1 MLCLCLDFRL
11 SVCDIRLILPSA
23 LFNFLHD
30 EGHYVLSILAG
41 AETCIISELL
51 SEFVGDTR
59 AAAGK
64 DYLVTETF
72 SFKEFF
78 HLCKLDDVDILL
90 GYCLGYEDSISVNF
104 LCLCDEFFARN
115 LGTHVVRYYVLESLK
130 TEVTV
135 EALHLYDSID
145 TYRMSVRLDGSTY
158 YDDISSDVLADP
170 FAALHTVHN
179 GTFYLRNVDRG
190 VIDRLLS

>member
-1 MLCLCLDFRL
+1 MISDL
-11 SVCDIRLILPSA
+11 SVSNVRLILPAA
-23 LFNFLHD
+23 LLYFLHD

-51 SEFVGDTR
+51 SEFVGDTGT
-59 AAAGK
+59 AAGK
-64 DYLVTETF
+64 DDLVTETF
-72 SFKEFF
+72 SFEEFF

-115 LGTHVVRYYVLESLK
+115 LGTHVVRNYVLESLK

-135 EALHLYDSID
+135 EALHLDDSVD
-145 TYRMSVRLDGSTY
+145 TYCMSVGFDGSADY
-158 YDDISSDVLADP
+158 YDVSSDVLADP
-170 FAALHTVHN
+170 LAALYTVHN
-179 GTFYLRNVDRG
+179 GSFYLRNVDG
-190 VIDRLLS
+190 CIVDGLLS

>member
-59 AAAGK
+59 TAAGK
-64 DYLVTETF
+64 DDLVTESF
-72 SFKEFF
+72 SFEEFF
-78 HLCKLDDVDILL
+78 HLGELNDVDILL

-115 LGTHVVRYYVLESLK
+115 LGTHVVGNYVLESLK

-135 EALHLYDSID
+135 EALHLDDSVD
-145 TYRMSVRLDGSTY
+145 TYCMSVGFDGSADY
-158 YDDISSDVLADP
+158 YDVSSDMLADP
-170 FAALHTVHN
+170 FAALYTVHN

-190 VIDRLLS
+190 VVDRLLS